1 MKNFKEEIKLF
12 KILQNPSIKKST
24 KKNLINHMSKDTI
37 NNIAELFL
45 NILNGNIQ
53 ISEETKN
60 QIKPFAKAYRKFLD
74 KKTNL
79 KAKKQILIKKGI
91 IQKGGF
97 LQFLIPA
104 IITGITS
111 IISTIINSNNT
122 KSDQSN
128 EE

>member
-1 MKNFKEEIKLF
+1 MGKE
-12 KILQNPSIKKST
+12 
-24 KKNLINHMSKDTI
+24 TI
-37 NNIAELFL
+37 NNIAELIL
-45 NILNGNIQ
+45 NILNGNIHV
-53 ISEETKN
+53 SEETKN
-60 QIKPFAKAYRKFLD
+60 KLRPFAKTCRKFLD

-79 KAKKQILIKKGI
+79 KTKKNILINKGI

-111 IISTIINSNNT
+111 IITSIINNNNT
-122 KSDQSN
+122 KA

>member
-1 MKNFKEEIKLF
+1 MKNFKEEIKLL
-12 KILQNPSIKKST
+12 KILENPIIKKST
-24 KKNLINHMSKDTI
+24 KKSLIKRMGKETI
-37 NNIAELFL
+37 NNIAELIL
-45 NILNGNIQ
+45 NILNGNIHV
-53 ISEETKN
+53 SEETKN
-60 QIKPFAKAYRKFLD
+60 KLRPFAKTCRKFLD

-79 KAKKQILIKKGI
+79 KTKKNILINKGI

-111 IISTIINSNNT
+111 IITSIINNNNT
-122 KSDQSN
+122 KA

>member
-1 MKNFKEEIKLF
+1 MGKE
-12 KILQNPSIKKST
+12 
-24 KKNLINHMSKDTI
+24 TI

-53 ISEETKN
+53 ISEGMKN
-60 QIKPFAKAYRKFLD
+60 KIKPFAKSYRKFLD

-79 KAKKQILIKKGI
+79 KTKKRILFNKGI
-91 IQKGGF
+91 IQKGVF

-111 IISTIINSNNT
+111 IITTIINSKNT
-122 KSDQSN
+122 KVDQN
-128 EE
+128 TEV

>member
-1 MKNFKEEIKLF
+1 MKNFKEEIKLL
-12 KILQNPSIKKST
+12 KILENPIIIKST
-24 KKNLINHMSKDTI
+24 KKSLIKRMGKETI
-37 NNIAELFL
+37 NNIAELIL
-45 NILNGNIQ
+45 NILNGNIHV
-53 ISEETKN
+53 SEETKN
-60 QIKPFAKAYRKFLD
+60 KLRHFAKICRKFLD

-79 KAKKQILIKKGI
+79 KTKKNILINKGI

-111 IISTIINSNNT
+111 IITSIINNNNT
-122 KSDQSN
+122 KA